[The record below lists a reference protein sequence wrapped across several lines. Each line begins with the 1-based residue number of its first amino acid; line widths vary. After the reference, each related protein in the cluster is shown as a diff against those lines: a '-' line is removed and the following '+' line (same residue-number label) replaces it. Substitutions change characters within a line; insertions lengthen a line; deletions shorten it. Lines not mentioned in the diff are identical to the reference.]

1 MLSRGRRFV
10 ALVVIVSALSPSVS
24 TQSVPPQSGTAGSP
38 PLASRPVSSAIR
50 ITEAPSID
58 GALDEGVWQNAVPL
72 TGFVQAEPFE
82 GAPASEH
89 TEVKI
94 LYDDEAIYVGV
105 VLHDRDPSLII
116 TTDTRRDANLEEMDS
131 FQMIFDTFRDQQNG
145 FVFGTNAA
153 GVQFDA
159 QVRDQDDE
167 ESWDGSWD
175 VSTAVMATRWVAEF
189 RIPLRTLR
197 YGPAPQTWGV
207 NFFRNIQR
215 TRERT
220 YWSALPREH
229 DLERLSSAGEL
240 RGLELKTPRNF
251 KLLPYVLGSAN
262 RNFTPGAT
270 TEGDGDFGFDSK
282 FGITPSLNLDLTY
295 NTDFAQVEV
304 DTEQIN
310 LTRFNLRF
318 PEKRPFFLENSG
330 LFTIGKEDEIDL
342 FFSRRIGL
350 DEEGSLVPIKA
361 GARLSGKVSG
371 VNVGVLN
378 MQTDDVGLAPENNF
392 SVLRVSRELR
402 NRSGIGAMFVNRSA
416 TGDLAQSSDWNRTYG
431 VDARLGVGEH
441 FTVAG
446 FGARTETP
454 GLTGRDFAYNVDSE
468 YDDGKHRAGFE
479 YGRTGEVFNPEVGFL
494 EKEGGYSRVFVRYH
508 ETMRQQTIRDWG
520 FREWQPHV
528 QYTRYEYLDGGL
540 NAAELHLDNHWDWE
554 NGNRIDTALQGSWE
568 GFREPFE
575 ISPGVIVP
583 VGEHGGLF
591 YRMNAFTD
599 RRKWVSAQLRWDVG
613 TFLTGTQNSPSLNIL
628 VRDGG
633 RFTVDTNWTYRSIS
647 LPEGAFHTNLGNMR
661 VTWNF
666 TPSVFIQSLVQYNDR
681 TERWSTNL
689 RFHLLETAG
698 TGLFVVYNNTESLE
712 GLGPINRAFIVKYVR
727 QFDLLR

>member
-1 MLSRGRRFV
+1 MLSRDRWFV
-10 ALVVIVSALSPSVS
+10 ALVVIVSALSPAVS
-24 TQSVPPQSGTAGSP
+24 TQSGSP
-38 PLASRPVSSAIR
+38 QAVNSSLANRPVSSASR

-72 TGFVQAEPFE
+72 TSFVQAEPFE

-105 VLHDRDPSLII
+105 VLHDRDPSLIV

-153 GVQFDA
+153 GVQYDA

-175 VSTAVMATRWVAEF
+175 VRTSTNATNWVAEF

-215 TRERT
+215 TRERA

-342 FFSRRIGL
+342 FFSRRIGRKSGA
-350 DEEGSLVPIKA
+350 DQGRRASERQGEWRQCRRAKHADRRCRVAVGEQFFGS
-361 GARLSGKVSG
+361 
-371 VNVGVLN
+371 
-378 MQTDDVGLAPENNF
+378 
-392 SVLRVSRELR
+392 SRQPR
-402 NRSGIGAMFVNRSA
+402 A
-416 TGDLAQSSDWNRTYG
+416 AQSIRHWCDVRESIRDRRPCAVERLEPYVWTRRACG
-431 VDARLGVGEH
+431 RWRALHGGGLRRAHRDAGTQRPRLRLQRRLG
-441 FTVAG
+441 
-446 FGARTETP
+446 
-454 GLTGRDFAYNVDSE
+454 
-468 YDDGKHRAGFE
+468 
-479 YGRTGEVFNPEVGFL
+479 
-494 EKEGGYSRVFVRYH
+494 
-508 ETMRQQTIRDWG
+508 I
-520 FREWQPHV
+520 
-528 QYTRYEYLDGGL
+528 
-540 NAAELHLDNHWDWE
+540 
-554 NGNRIDTALQGSWE
+554 
-568 GFREPFE
+568 
-575 ISPGVIVP
+575 
-583 VGEHGGLF
+583 
-591 YRMNAFTD
+591 
-599 RRKWVSAQLRWDVG
+599 
-613 TFLTGTQNSPSLNIL
+613 
-628 VRDGG
+628 
-633 RFTVDTNWTYRSIS
+633 
-647 LPEGAFHTNLGNMR
+647 
-661 VTWNF
+661 
-666 TPSVFIQSLVQYNDR
+666 
-681 TERWSTNL
+681 
-689 RFHLLETAG
+689 
-698 TGLFVVYNNTESLE
+698 
-712 GLGPINRAFIVKYVR
+712 
-727 QFDLLR
+727 